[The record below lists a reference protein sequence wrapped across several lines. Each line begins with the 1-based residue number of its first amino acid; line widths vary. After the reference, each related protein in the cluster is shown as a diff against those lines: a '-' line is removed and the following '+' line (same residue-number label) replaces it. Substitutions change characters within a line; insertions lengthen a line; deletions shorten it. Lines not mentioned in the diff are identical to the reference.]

1 MRVVS
6 LGERADSSGAGT
18 TMRISRG
25 LRMAESTDA
34 AVEEKE
40 VSSAVSVDTD
50 GFGGSAASEEV
61 VLDVKDLQTH
71 FTTRWGV
78 VKAVDG
84 VTYHVKRGET
94 LGIVGESGSGK
105 SVTALSLMRL
115 VPSPPGKI
123 VGGEVVLGGRN
134 LLELSESQMT
144 SVRGGEISIILQDP
158 MQALNPVFSIE
169 NQVGEAIKIH
179 QKLKG
184 QALWDKV
191 VDSLRKVRI
200 PAPETRAKD
209 YPHQLSGGMRQR
221 VVGAI
226 GISSAPAVII
236 ADEPTTSLDVTI
248 QAAYLRLLRQIQQE
262 EGVGIVFITHD
273 FGIVAK
279 MCDRVAVMYAGRIV
293 EVAEVRTIFNEPLHE
308 YTKAL
313 IGSVPKLEEKTGRL
327 PQIEGQ
333 PPLLYN
339 LPPGDAFA
347 PRSTLTFTAEDA
359 ARRPPLIEV
368 KPEHWVQL
376 SKSSVADY
384 DKFAHMMP
392 AEEAE

>member
-40 VSSAVSVDTD
+40 VSSAASVDTD

-115 VPSPPGKI
+115 VPTPPGKI

-134 LLELSESQMT
+134 LLELSEGQMT

-293 EVAEVRTIFNEPLHE
+293 EVADVRTIFNEPLHE

-313 IGSVPKLEEKTGRL
+313 ISSVPKLEEKTGRL

-359 ARRPPLIEV
+359 ERRPPLIEV

-392 AEEAE
+392 AEDAD